1 MKKKTVRSLLGVG
14 LGCVLAG
21 GLGLGLACTAIPG
34 DIGLDATGGLRPCP
48 GAPNCVCS
56 EGASASIEP
65 LAYAGDGQV
74 AFQSLLDWLKLQPN
88 VELVTVEAGY
98 AHAVC
103 RTPLLGFRDDLELR
117 LDEASSVIQVRS
129 ASRVGYSDLGANRR
143 RIEDLRASWTP
154 PDPQ

>member
-1 MKKKTVRSLLGVG
+1 MKKKTMRTLLGIG
-14 LGCVLAG
+14 LAFVLAG
-21 GLGLGLACTAIPG
+21 GLGTGLACATTPS
-34 DIGLDATGGLRPCP
+34 DIGLDDAGVLRPCP

-56 EGASASIEP
+56 EGESASIEP
-65 LAYAGDGQV
+65 LAYTGDGQA
-74 AFQSLLDWLKLQPN
+74 AFRSLLDWLELQPH

-98 AHAVC
+98 AHAVY

-143 RIEDLRASWTP
+143 RVEDLRASWSP